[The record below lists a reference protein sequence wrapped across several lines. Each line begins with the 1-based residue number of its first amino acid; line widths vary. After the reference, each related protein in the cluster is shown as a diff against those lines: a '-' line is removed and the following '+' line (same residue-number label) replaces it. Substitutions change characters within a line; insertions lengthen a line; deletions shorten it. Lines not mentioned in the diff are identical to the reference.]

1 MSRIYID
8 NPMESGFTRVP
19 NGLWALEISLKAK
32 GLFAFLLSFHHGAA
46 PSVGE
51 IETALGL
58 GKDARQAA
66 FRELVQQGLAGW
78 RVVRNAAGRAV
89 SKEMWISA
97 RPLLAQAL
105 QLALNQEPGFPAL
118 GADPVQEPGFPAA
131 GFSGSISRETRQ
143 HEPENPA
150 ILLSKTNK
158 KKAGPLPVRSVARSA
173 VPVALVL
180 SPFQRSRVASGQSVF
195 VDGVSV
201 LPGSPQML
209 ALMQALRSKD
219 AENEG
224 RLS

>member
-8 NPMESGFTRVP
+8 NPIESGFTRVP
-19 NGLWALEISLKAK
+19 NGLWALEMSLKAK

-78 RVVRNAAGRAV
+78 RVVRNRAGRAV
-89 SKEMWISA
+89 SKEMWISV
-97 RPLLAQAL
+97 RPLLVQAL
-105 QLALNQEPGFPAL
+105 QVALNQEPGFPAL
-118 GADPVQEPGFPAA
+118 GAESVQEPGFPAA
-131 GFSGSISRETRQ
+131 GFSGSMSRETRQ
-143 HEPENPA
+143 REPENPA
-150 ILLSKTNK
+150 ISLSKMKKNK
-158 KKAGPLPVRSVARSA
+158 AVPPPVRSAARSA
-173 VPVALVL
+173 VPVALAL
-180 SPFQRSRVASGQSVF
+180 SPFQRSRVLSGQSVLLG
-195 VDGVSV
+195 GVSV

-209 ALMQALRSKD
+209 ALMQALRSQD